1 MIRRATLA
9 LVVVALAAGLAA
21 AAEPA
26 AGVVNVNTA
35 TIDQLTLLPR
45 IGPSLAQRI
54 VDFRTTNGPFKSP
67 DELVAVKGIGER
79 MLDALKPYV
88 TVKGDTTL
96 KDKVRSPRR
105 ARQDEDQTS

>member
-1 MIRRATLA
+1 MLRRATFA
-9 LVVVALAAGLAA
+9 LIVIALAAGLAS

-35 TIDQLTLLPR
+35 TVDQLTLLPR

-54 VDFRTTNGPFKSP
+54 IDFRTANGAFSNP

-79 MLDALKPYV
+79 MLEGLKPYV

-105 ARQDEDQTS
+105 ARQDEGQAN